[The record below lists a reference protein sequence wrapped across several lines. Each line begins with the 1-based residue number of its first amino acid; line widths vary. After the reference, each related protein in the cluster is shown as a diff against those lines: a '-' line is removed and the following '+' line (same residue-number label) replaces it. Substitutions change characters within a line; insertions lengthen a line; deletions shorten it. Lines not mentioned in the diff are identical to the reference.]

1 MSRVSDVMTQTLV
14 TIPSDASSV
23 EAAEVMRDKNI
34 GDVLVVD
41 NGHLRG
47 IVTDRDLA
55 VHALTSG
62 EDIQDVLVRDVMSHR
77 VVTGD
82 PKWSLKRAAQEMAK
96 HQVRRLPIVDRGE
109 LLGIL
114 SLGDVARYEDRQD
127 VVKKSLKEISKP
139 SIRFEKPKR
148 TSSSGTMWGMALAA
162 IAAAVVAWVNW
173 TQSGQAFRRQMESS
187 KLYRTARET
196 VGGGT
201 SGRTETMS
209 EAGVGI

>member
-55 VHALTSG
+55 LHALTSG
-62 EDIQDVLVRDVMSHR
+62 EDIQDVLVGDVMSHK
-77 VVTGD
+77 VVTGE
-82 PKWSLKRAAQEMAK
+82 PGWSLRRAAKEMAK
-96 HQVRRLPIVDRGE
+96 NQVRRLPIVEHGD
-109 LLGIL
+109 LVGIL
-114 SLGDVARYEDRQD
+114 SLGDVARSEERDG
-127 VVKKSLKEISKP
+127 VVKKSLKDISKP
-139 SIRFEKPKR
+139 NIRFDR
-148 TSSSGTMWGMALAA
+148 TRSSSSKPMWGGMVLAA
-162 IAAAVVAWVNW
+162 IAAGVVAWVNW

-187 KLYRTARET
+187 KLYNTAKKT
-196 VGGGT
+196 VG
-201 SGRTETMS
+201 GRTETMS
-209 EAGVGI
+209 EAGLGI

>member
-77 VVTGD
+77 VVTGE

-96 HQVRRLPIVDRGE
+96 HQVRRLPIVEHGE
-109 LLGIL
+109 LVGIL
-114 SLGDVARYEDRQD
+114 SLGDVARYENRED
-127 VVKKSLKEISKP
+127 VVKKSLKDISKP
-139 SIRFEKPKR
+139 NIRFERAKPIK
-148 TSSSGTMWGMALAA
+148 SSSGTMWGMALAA
-162 IAAAVVAWVNW
+162 IAAGVVAWINW

-187 KLYRTARET
+187 KLYRTAKET
-196 VGGGT
+196 VGG
-201 SGRTETMS
+201 RTE
-209 EAGVGI
+209 